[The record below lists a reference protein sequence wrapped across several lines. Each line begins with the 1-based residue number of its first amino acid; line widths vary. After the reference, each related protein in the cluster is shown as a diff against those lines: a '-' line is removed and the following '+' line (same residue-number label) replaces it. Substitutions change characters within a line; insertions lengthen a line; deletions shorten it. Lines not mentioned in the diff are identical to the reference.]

1 MAVSRHYRRSR
12 FRSKGAAIGSV
23 AKVAHASWIER
34 RSGRNR
40 GEQCSSAAAKTLER
54 FVQYCAALMSVRSS
68 RLPGAALAAVAC
80 ALLAGAAGCAH
91 RDYFPGTTIVR
102 SEENRK
108 IIETVEEYRQRLM
121 QRNVVGLL
129 ALASPRYFEDS
140 GTPRSDDDYGYDGLK
155 AVLETQLPRVKS
167 LRYDIE
173 YRNIRVSG
181 NEAEVEVFLDGSF
194 EISAPEA
201 GDRYRRVNDYHRF
214 VLEREGDE
222 WKFLAGM

>member
-1 MAVSRHYRRSR
+1 MR
-12 FRSKGAAIGSV
+12 FRP
-23 AKVAHASWIER
+23 WLR
-34 RSGRNR
+34 RF
-40 GEQCSSAAAKTLER
+40 APL
-54 FVQYCAALMSVRSS
+54 
-68 RLPGAALAAVAC
+68 ALAGCLAVA
-80 ALLAGAAGCAH
+80 GGCAH

-108 IIETVEEYRQRLM
+108 IIQTVEEYRQRLM

-140 GTPRSDDDYGYDGLK
+140 GTPRSDDDYGYEGLK
-155 AVLETQLPRVKS
+155 KVLEQQLQRVKS

-181 NEAEVEVFLDGSF
+181 NQAEVEVFLDGSF
-194 EISAPEA
+194 EIASAEA

-214 VLEREGDE
+214 VLEKVGDE
-222 WKFLAGM
+222 WKFLSGM

>member
-1 MAVSRHYRRSR
+1 MISRQYGH
-12 FRSKGAAIGSV
+12 
-23 AKVAHASWIER
+23 
-34 RSGRNR
+34 
-40 GEQCSSAAAKTLER
+40 LR
-54 FVQYCAALMSVRSS
+54 FVLV
-68 RLPGAALAAVAC
+68 ALAAAVIAG
-80 ALLAGAAGCAH
+80 GAAGCAH
-91 RDYFPGTTIVR
+91 HEYFPGTEIVR

-108 IIETVEEYRQRLM
+108 IIETVEEYRRRLM

-140 GTPRSDDDYGYDGLK
+140 GTPRSDDDYGYDGLR
-155 AVLETQLPRVKS
+155 AVLEKQLPRVKS

-173 YRNIRVSG
+173 YRNIRVTG

-194 EISAPEA
+194 EIGAPEA

-214 VLEREGDE
+214 LLARDGDD

>member
-1 MAVSRHYRRSR
+1 MSPRS
-12 FRSKGAAIGSV
+12 FK
-23 AKVAHASWIER
+23 
-34 RSGRNR
+34 
-40 GEQCSSAAAKTLER
+40 
-54 FVQYCAALMSVRSS
+54 
-68 RLPGAALAAVAC
+68 LPGTALAAVVI

-108 IIETVEEYRQRLM
+108 IIETIEEYRQRLM

-155 AVLETQLPRVKS
+155 EVLEKQLPRVKS

-214 VLEREGDE
+214 VLTRDGDE

>member
-1 MAVSRHYRRSR
+1 MR
-12 FRSKGAAIGSV
+12 FRP
-23 AKVAHASWIER
+23 WL
-34 RSGRNR
+34 
-40 GEQCSSAAAKTLER
+40 T
-54 FVQYCAALMSVRSS
+54 
-68 RLPGAALAAVAC
+68 RLAPLALAGC
-80 ALLAGAAGCAH
+80 LATATGCAH

-108 IIETVEEYRQRLM
+108 IIQTIEEYRQRLM

-140 GTPRSDDDYGYDGLK
+140 GTPRSDDDYGYEGLK
-155 AVLETQLPRVKS
+155 KVLEQQLQRVKS

-181 NEAEVEVFLDGSF
+181 NQAEVEVFLDGSF
-194 EISAPEA
+194 EIGSTEA

-214 VLEREGDE
+214 VLEKVGDE
-222 WKFLAGM
+222 WKFLSGM